1 MFEFPHEPQRIKHW
15 LLLIGQNFGNLD
27 AFVRRILM
35 ARKTFRICSDHFT
48 PDCYILLGNKRV
60 LRDEAVPSIFPKIID
75 DSDLCIEDT
84 SPPSKRP
91 RVDPLS
97 QDYHTLLAAY
107 NHQLASSSQS
117 NCKDASTTTTVQCKD
132 VSTRTDFYFQTREMG
147 TRTIP
152 FKGMK
157 SKKINTDPKW
167 GKKNASTLTSYGWL
181 LPASDRYVKMV
192 DASTCTEPDFNSSV
206 AEAWKITHDHMYLT
220 DELRS
225 KEDPQSEDYSD
236 NEPIGNSY
244 IPSKDKANADRLVNE
259 RKFLVFESCLDE
271 LLQHLKCS
279 YGDGCRAAISGI
291 EKHISGTMLTVVGHC
306 SDGHISSL
314 WHSQP
319 IKGWT
324 GIGDLIC
331 SSAVLFSG
339 GNFQKVHEMF
349 AFIGLPFISPI
360 RYSVLQR
367 KYLFPIIDFHW
378 YQEQQRNENYF
389 SSHPVSLVGD
399 GQFGSLGKNGR
410 YCTYTFLE
418 STTKRILDIHIGQSA
433 RLTSSMALEKFAYKS
448 CLDSLLEE
456 GFSIEAISTDKSI
469 ALQNLMDESYGDISY
484 TYDLWKYCKGFRRKL
499 TAASHKSGCAK
510 IAQWIPDLTNHLRYS
525 TCSSRGQQQ
534 MIRDK
539 WLSYLYHITGQHS
552 WVDLRQLNAC
562 AHPPLTTEEN
572 DQVPWLGRKDPAY
585 QHVKEIMTDKTL
597 LEDLSHIT
605 VLCHKGQLDLFHSL
619 FLKYVPARTCFQLDA
634 LEARTKLAALAHN
647 YNTRRVHLAGR
658 CRIHGRSSGV
668 FKHPNKV
675 SPKNRAHWAAR
686 YVYGPSAS
694 AHIFPMIS
702 DVIRFANKQIFCS
715 WRTYPISSC
724 MT

>member
-1 MFEFPHEPQRIKHW
+1 MYEFPSDLQKIKHW

-27 AFVRRILM
+27 AFAQRILQ
-35 ARKTFRICSDHFT
+35 ARTAFRICSDHFT
-48 PDCYILLGNKRV
+48 PDCYILLGNKPV

-75 DSDLCIEDT
+75 DSDLCIEDL

-91 RVDPLS
+91 RVDSLS
-97 QDYHTLLAAY
+97 QDYYTLLEAY

-117 NCKDASTTTTVQCKD
+117 KYRDASTTTTVRYKD
-132 VSTRTDFYFQTREMG
+132 VSTRTDIYFQTREVG

-152 FKGMK
+152 FKGMRT
-157 SKKINTDPKW
+157 KKINTDPRW
-167 GKKNASTLTSYGWL
+167 GKKNASTLTSHGWL
-181 LPASDRYVKMV
+181 LPASDRYIEMV
-192 DASTCTEPDFNSSV
+192 DASTCTEPDLNSSTV
-206 AEAWKITHDHMYLT
+206 AESWKIRHDHMYLT
-220 DELRS
+220 NELRFT
-225 KEDPQSEDYSD
+225 EDPSD
-236 NEPIGNSY
+236 NELSGDSY
-244 IPSKDKANADRLVNE
+244 IPPKDKASADRLVNE

-271 LLQHLKCS
+271 LLHHLKCS

-291 EKHISGTMLTVVGHC
+291 EKHITGTMLTVVGHC
-306 SDGHISSL
+306 SDGHISCL

-319 IKGWT
+319 VKGRT

-339 GNFQKVHEMF
+339 GNFQKVNEMF
-349 AFIGLPFISPI
+349 TFIGIPFISPI
-360 RYSVLQR
+360 RYSALQR

-378 YQEQQRNENYF
+378 FQEQQRNENYF
-389 SSHPVSLVGD
+389 SNHLVSLVGD
-399 GQFGSLGKNGR
+399 GHFGSLSKNGR

-418 STTKRILDIHIGQSA
+418 STTKRILDFHIGQST
-433 RLTSSMALEKFAYKS
+433 LSTSSIALEKFAFKS

-469 ALQNLMDESYGDISY
+469 ALQNLMDDSYDDITY
-484 TYDLWKYCKGFRRKL
+484 NYDLWKYCKGLRKKL
-499 TAASHKSGCAK
+499 TAASHKSGCGK
-510 IAQWIPDLTNHLRYS
+510 IAKWIPDLTDHLRYS

-534 MIRDK
+534 MICDK

-552 WVDLRQLNAC
+552 WVDLRQFNAC

-572 DQVPWLGRKDPAY
+572 NQVPWLGRKDPSY

-605 VLCHKGQLDLFHSL
+605 ALCHKGQLDLFHRLYS
-619 FLKYVPARTCFQLDA
+619 KYVPERTYFQLDA

-647 YNTRRVHLAGR
+647 YNTQKVDVAAR
-658 CRIHGRSSGV
+658 CRIHRRRSGV
-668 FKHPNKV
+668 FKRPNKV
-675 SPKNRAHWAAR
+675 SPKNRAHWTLK

-702 DVIRFANKQIFCS
+702 NVIRFANQQIFCS
-715 WRTYPISSC
+715 WRTYPMSSC